1 MSKQRE
7 IQLETIITDVKI
19 RNKQLRIESVKS
31 MENEIELLENKILLL
46 RKWIKFN
53 EELMNIGY

>member
-7 IQLETIITDVKI
+7 IQLRKVINDVKI

>member
-53 EELMNIGY
+53 EELMGIGY

>member
-1 MSKQRE
+1 
-7 IQLETIITDVKI
+7 
-19 RNKQLRIESVKS
+19 

>member
-31 MENEIELLENKILLL
+31 MENEIELLENKILL
-46 RKWIKFN
+46 
-53 EELMNIGY
+53 

>member
-19 RNKQLRIESVKS
+19 RNNQLRIESVKS

-53 EELMNIGY
+53 EELMEIGY

>member
-7 IQLETIITDVKI
+7 IQLETIKTDVKI
-19 RNKQLRIESVKS
+19 RNKKLRIESVKS

>member
-7 IQLETIITDVKI
+7 IQLETIKTDVKI
-19 RNKQLRIESVKS
+19 RNKKLRIESVKS
-31 MENEIELLENKILLL
+31 MENEIELLENKILLS

-53 EELMNIGY
+53 EELMDIGY

>member
-7 IQLETIITDVKI
+7 IQLETIVTDVKI

-31 MENEIELLENKILLL
+31 MKNEIELLENKILLK

-53 EELMNIGY
+53 EELMDIGY

>member
-19 RNKQLRIESVKS
+19 RNKQLRIESVKKYNYS
-31 MENEIELLENKILLL
+31 LRILIYYLKNKL
-46 RKWIKFN
+46 
-53 EELMNIGY
+53 